1 MACVAPKKPF
11 TKATKPTTM
20 LFSLRALVSQQ
31 RVPQGLAL
39 AGATMCVY
47 FVDSRFRES
56 AQGETFTLAAP
67 ELVTFGI
74 FLLGLLMCQWQGDTA
89 CLTPKQVDGSSKPG
103 KLPREPRSQTRR
115 ED

>member
-56 AQGETFTLAAP
+56 AQGEAFTLAAP
-67 ELVTFGI
+67 ELLTFGL
-74 FLLGLLMCQWQGDTA
+74 FLLGLLMCQWQSETA
-89 CLTPKQVDGSSKPG
+89 CHTPKDVRRAN
-103 KLPREPRSQTRR
+103 KLPKEPRSNSR
-115 ED
+115 